1 MNEDLDN
8 TNTPPPEDMAEK
20 PTDTSDASQIMMDVD
35 DPDTN
40 PGTKRSLVDDEPFTL
55 VENREKKKTKKK
67 VPYKPPMNSRS
78 TPSLLPQA
86 AQVPKT
92 RTYTKPPKKVS
103 NVNPSISSK
112 TGGTGTSKILPD
124 PPQAN
129 PYILLQTGG
138 TEASE
143 HSDEQ

>member
-1 MNEDLDN
+1 MCLD
-8 TNTPPPEDMAEK
+8 
-20 PTDTSDASQIMMDVD
+20 
-35 DPDTN
+35 DTN
-40 PGTKRSLVDDEPFTL
+40 PSIKRSLDDEPFT
-55 VENREKKKTKKK
+55 VVPTREEKKKKKEDKKNRTHNPPTK
-67 VPYKPPMNSRS
+67 V
-78 TPSLLPQA
+78 
-86 AQVPKT
+86 AQVPKG
-92 RTYTKPPKKVS
+92 TKPPKKVS